1 MNDALYLTFSQPQ
14 SGSYLPAFAG
24 SRLQYGNGIFSTI
37 ARFAFPILK
46 SLGQR
51 LLGAAVR
58 GGTSYLSGEKKFVPA
73 MVDELT
79 DEAGNLVNEGIN
91 KIRKRKASNQQGENN
106 LISRK
111 RQKANF

>member
-46 SLGQR
+46 TLGRR

-58 GGTSYLSGEKKFVPA
+58 GGTTYLSGEKKFVPA
-73 MVDELT
+73 MVDEFT
-79 DEAGNLVNEGIN
+79 DEAGNLVEEGIN
-91 KIRKRKASNQQGENN
+91 KMRKRKAEQQGENN

-111 RQKANF
+111 RQKTNF